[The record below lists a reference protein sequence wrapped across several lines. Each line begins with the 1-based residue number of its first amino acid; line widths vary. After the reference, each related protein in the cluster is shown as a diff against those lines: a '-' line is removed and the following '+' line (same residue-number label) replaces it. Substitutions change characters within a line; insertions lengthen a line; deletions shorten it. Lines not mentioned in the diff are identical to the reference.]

1 MAADLQ
7 AVDIRAHVVG
17 VMDGPAR
24 QPQDLALKL
33 GEQAQVI
40 AMPKILVH
48 RGDPVPTSMSRR
60 RRKEMPIMADYYA

>member
-1 MAADLQ
+1 
-7 AVDIRAHVVG
+7 
-17 VMDGPAR
+17 MDGPAR

-48 RGDPVPTSMSRR
+48 RGDPVPTIMSRR
-60 RRKEMPIMADYYA
+60 RRKEMPIMADYYS